1 MVAEFHVPAFSNYR
15 GKRSLLENKLNFLP
29 MQINIFGLLYWQYIK
44 AWLTV
49 TTNVFNNVN
58 KKKNFQKYF
67 VSIR

>member
-29 MQINIFGLLYWQYIK
+29 MQISIFGLLYWQYIK

-49 TTNVFNNVN
+49 TTNVFN
-58 KKKNFQKYF
+58 KCDEKNNFPEIFCFY
-67 VSIR
+67 